1 MAKEGHTDYLLRNV
15 ENGLWRQIRARA
27 ILEGKDVREV
37 IIETL
42 KVFVA
47 AGMEKEKPK
56 RRKSGD

>member
-42 KVFVA
+42 KIFVT
-47 AGMEKEKPK
+47 AGMEKPEKPK
-56 RRKSGD
+56 RRK